1 MELKN
6 EYVDERTGITYTKQ
20 GDYYFPNLTIP
31 KDTNFTIGRYGKA
44 HLRHIKQYNKPLYTD
59 LLLDGKLNKY
69 LHSIDENI

>member
-6 EYVDERTGITYTKQ
+6 EYVDERTGITYTLK

-44 HLRHIKQYNKPLYTD
+44 HLRYIEKQYTFLQLVK
-59 LLLDGKLNKY
+59 GKEEKAK
-69 LHSIDENI
+69 